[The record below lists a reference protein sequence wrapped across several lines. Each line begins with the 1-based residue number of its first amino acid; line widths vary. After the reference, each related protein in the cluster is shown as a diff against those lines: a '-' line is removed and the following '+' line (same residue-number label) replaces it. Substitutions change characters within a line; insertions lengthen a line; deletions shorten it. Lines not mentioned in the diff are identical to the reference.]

1 MTAYYNEF
9 EPYAAAWLRNLI
21 SAGHIAPGDVDERSI
36 VDVGADDL
44 KGYTQCHFFAGI
56 GGWSLAARLAGWS
69 DERELWTGSC
79 PCQPFSVAGKGEGQA
94 DERHLWPEQFRL
106 IRARRPAVWMGEQVA
121 AAVGKHWLDG
131 VHSDLESIGYAS
143 GAVVVPACAVDAPHR
158 RDRAWIVADARGGRC
173 AGQGEG
179 QDQQPGRAKAF
190 GAGES
195 TLADAGRGSDERWS
209 RSTEAHGPIGTD
221 EGKTQQRE
229 WRGIDDR
236 DGRAGARCGSVA
248 HPNSIGGRQEH
259 QDTGRC
265 LDGSEAREVAGF
277 AGSGDVALADANGSR
292 SASWLPAA
300 HGGHEGH
307 AEVSHHRSNRR
318 PGPWGECDWL
328 EGADGKARRFEPSIR
343 LLAHGVPARVGKLR
357 AYGNAIVPQVAAE
370 VIAAFMEAR
379 P

>member
-1 MTAYYNEF
+1 MRAYYNEF
-9 EPYAAAWLRNLI
+9 EPYAAQWLRNLI

-56 GGWSLAARLAGWS
+56 GGWSLAARLAGWP

-106 IRARRPAVWMGEQVA
+106 ISARRPAVWMGEQVA

-131 VHSDLESIGYAS
+131 VHSDLESIGYAC
-143 GAVVVPACAVDAPHR
+143 GAAVVPACAIDAPHR
-158 RDRAWIVADARGGRC
+158 RDRAWIVADTATPREGRRGVCRPSES
-173 AGQGEG
+173 AGEVDQRPSGQSAGPREGVVANADQSGEG
-179 QDQQPGRAKAF
+179 QGWEQRGGEFSGF
-190 GAGES
+190 GGHS
-195 TLADAGRGSDERWS
+195 QHRDVADTDGP
-209 RSTEAHGPIGTD
+209 RST
-221 EGKTQQRE
+221 
-229 WRGIDDR
+229 
-236 DGRAGARCGSVA
+236 
-248 HPNSIGGRQEH
+248 
-259 QDTGRC
+259 
-265 LDGSEAREVAGF
+265 
-277 AGSGDVALADANGSR
+277 
-292 SASWLPAA
+292 SWLPAA
-300 HGGHEGH
+300 HGGRQGD
-307 AEVSHHRSNRR
+307 AEIAHHRSNRR